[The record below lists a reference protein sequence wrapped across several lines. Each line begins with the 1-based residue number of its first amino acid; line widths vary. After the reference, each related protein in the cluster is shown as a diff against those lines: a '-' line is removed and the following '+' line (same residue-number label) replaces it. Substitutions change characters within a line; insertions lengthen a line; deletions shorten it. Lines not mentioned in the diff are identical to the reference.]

1 MAAVSTEETPAIIE
15 VAINGITSPEIKPQR
30 AADPEAIAAD
40 ALACFDGGAAIIH
53 THNHD
58 ISLTGAD
65 AAGPYIE
72 AMAPVLAARPDAL
85 WYPTLTSGDHQAK
98 YAHMGMIA
106 AELPLRMVAVD
117 PGSTNIGGAGP
128 DGLPVGGT
136 YKNDY
141 AEIRASFDLCRDNG
155 WAPAMAIYEPGFL
168 QCVLTYHR
176 VGQLPAGSMAKL
188 YFGAEWGLSAGTKGV
203 TFGLHPHQARP
214 AGLSRHAGG
223 HGIPWSASVWAAT
236 SWPPRSPAL
245 PWSSAATF
253 MSASRSSTTPTA
265 PPPTK
270 NSSLKQSPFAMK
282 SAAPSPPAH
291 RPPTCWTCPRRRCS
305 PWCRGPRFLSG

>member
-1 MAAVSTEETPAIIE
+1 MAAASSEETPVIIE
-15 VAINGITSPEIKPQR
+15 VAINGITSPEINPNVPLS
-30 AADPEAIAAD
+30 PEAISAD
-40 ALACFDGGAAIIH
+40 ALACIDGGAAIIH

-58 ISLTGAD
+58 ISLTGEA

-98 YAHMGMIA
+98 YAHMAMIA
-106 AELPLRMVAVD
+106 AELPLPMVAVD

-188 YFGAEWGLSAGTKGV
+188 YFGAEWGLSRRSKGV
-203 TFGLHPHQARP
+203 TFGLPP
-214 AGLSRHAGG
+214 TKHALLAYLDMLEGT
-223 HGIPWSASVWAAT
+223 GIPWSVSVWGGDLMAT
-236 SWPPRSPAL
+236 PVARLALELGGHLHVGIEEFYDPDRSPTNQELLAEAVAL
-245 PWSSAATF
+245 CHEVGRPIATC
-253 MSASRSSTTPTA
+253 AETA
-265 PPPTK
+265 ELLELP
-270 NSSLKQSPFAMK
+270 
-282 SAAPSPPAH
+282 
-291 RPPTCWTCPRRRCS
+291 
-305 PWCRGPRFLSG
+305 

>member
-1 MAAVSTEETPAIIE
+1 MAAVAIEDIPAIIE
-15 VAINGITSPEIKPQR
+15 VAINGITSPEINPNVPLN
-30 AADPEAIAAD
+30 PEEIRAD
-40 ALACFDGGAAIIH
+40 ALACFEGGAAIIH

-65 AAGPYIE
+65 AANPYIE
-72 AMAPVLAARPDAL
+72 AMAPVLADRPDAL

-98 YAHMGMIA
+98 YAHMAMIA
-106 AELPLRMVAVD
+106 AEMPLRMVAVD

-188 YFGAEWGLSAGTKGV
+188 YFGAEWGLSRRSKGV
-203 TFGLHPHQARP
+203 TFGLPP
-214 AGLSRHAGG
+214 TKHALLAYLDMLEGT
-223 HGIPWSASVWAAT
+223 GIPWSVSVWGGDLMAT
-236 SWPPRSPAL
+236 PVARLALELGGHLHVGIEEFYDPDRSPTNQELLAEAVAL
-245 PWSSAATF
+245 CNEVGRPLATC
-253 MSASRSSTTPTA
+253 TETA
-265 PPPTK
+265 EMLDLP
-270 NSSLKQSPFAMK
+270 
-282 SAAPSPPAH
+282 
-291 RPPTCWTCPRRRCS
+291 
-305 PWCRGPRFLSG
+305 

>member
-1 MAAVSTEETPAIIE
+1 MPAAAPEEVPAIIE
-15 VAINGITSPEIKPQR
+15 VAINGITSPDINPNVPLS
-30 AADPEAIAAD
+30 PEAITAD
-40 ALACFDGGAAIIH
+40 ALACIEGGAAIIH

-58 ISLTGAD
+58 ISLTGRD

-98 YAHMGMIA
+98 YAHMAMIA
-106 AELPLRMVAVD
+106 AELPLPMVAVD

-141 AEIRASFDLCRDNG
+141 ADIRASFDLCRDNG

-176 VGQLPAGSMAKL
+176 VGQLPTGSMAKL
-188 YFGAEWGLSAGTKGV
+188 YFGAEWGLSRRSKGV
-203 TFGLHPHQARP
+203 TFGLPP
-214 AGLSRHAGG
+214 TKHALLAYLDMLEGT
-223 HGIPWSASVWAAT
+223 GIPWSVSVWGGDLMAT
-236 SWPPRSPAL
+236 PVARLALELGGHLHVGIEEFYDPDRSPTNQELLAEAVALCNEVGRPVATCAETAEMLAL
-245 PWSSAATF
+245 P
-253 MSASRSSTTPTA
+253 
-265 PPPTK
+265 
-270 NSSLKQSPFAMK
+270 
-282 SAAPSPPAH
+282 
-291 RPPTCWTCPRRRCS
+291 
-305 PWCRGPRFLSG
+305 

>member
-1 MAAVSTEETPAIIE
+1 MTAASPEEVPAIIE
-15 VAINGITSPEIKPQR
+15 VAINGITSPEINPNVPLS
-30 AADPEAIAAD
+30 PEAIAAD
-40 ALACFDGGAAIIH
+40 ALDCIEGGAAIIH

-58 ISLTGAD
+58 ISLTGRD
-65 AAGPYIE
+65 AADPYIE

-98 YAHMGMIA
+98 YSHMAMIA
-106 AELPLRMVAVD
+106 EELPLRMVAVD

-188 YFGAEWGLSAGTKGV
+188 YFGAEWGLSRRSKGV
-203 TFGLHPHQARP
+203 TFGLPP
-214 AGLSRHAGG
+214 TKHALLAYLDMLEGT
-223 HGIPWSASVWAAT
+223 GIPWSVSVWGGDVMAT
-236 SWPPRSPAL
+236 PVARLALEMGGHLHVGIEEFYDPDRSPTNQELLSEAVAL
-245 PWSSAATF
+245 CNEVGRPLATCDE
-253 MSASRSSTTPTA
+253 TA
-265 PPPTK
+265 EMLELP
-270 NSSLKQSPFAMK
+270 
-282 SAAPSPPAH
+282 
-291 RPPTCWTCPRRRCS
+291 
-305 PWCRGPRFLSG
+305 

>member
-1 MAAVSTEETPAIIE
+1 MAAVANEEIPVIIE
-15 VAINGITSPEIKPQR
+15 VAINGITSPEINPNVPLS
-30 AADPEAIAAD
+30 PEAIASD
-40 ALACFDGGAAIIH
+40 ALACLEGGAAIIH

-58 ISLTGAD
+58 ISLTGDA

-72 AMAPVLAARPDAL
+72 AMAPVMAARPDAL

-98 YAHMGMIA
+98 YAHMAMIS

-188 YFGAEWGLSAGTKGV
+188 YFGAEWGLSRRSKGV
-203 TFGLHPHQARP
+203 TFGLPP
-214 AGLSRHAGG
+214 TKHALLAYLDMLEGT
-223 HGIPWSASVWAAT
+223 GIPWSVSVWGGDLMAT
-236 SWPPRSPAL
+236 PVARLALELGGHLHVGIEEFYDPDRSPTNQDLLAEAVAL
-245 PWSSAATF
+245 CNEVGRPIATC
-253 MSASRSSTTPTA
+253 AETA
-265 PPPTK
+265 EMLELP
-270 NSSLKQSPFAMK
+270 
-282 SAAPSPPAH
+282 
-291 RPPTCWTCPRRRCS
+291 
-305 PWCRGPRFLSG
+305 

>member
-1 MAAVSTEETPAIIE
+1 MAAVAIEDIPAIIE
-15 VAINGITSPEIKPQR
+15 VAINGITSPEINPNVPLS
-30 AADPEAIAAD
+30 PEEIRAD

-65 AAGPYIE
+65 AANPYIE
-72 AMAPVLAARPDAL
+72 AMAPVLADRPDAL

-98 YAHMGMIA
+98 YAHMAMIA
-106 AELPLRMVAVD
+106 AEMPLRMVAVD

-188 YFGAEWGLSAGTKGV
+188 YFGAEWGLSRRSKGV
-203 TFGLHPHQARP
+203 TFGLPP
-214 AGLSRHAGG
+214 TKHALLAYLDMLEGT
-223 HGIPWSASVWAAT
+223 GIPWSVSVWGGDLMAT
-236 SWPPRSPAL
+236 PVARLALELGGHLHVGIEEFYDPDRSPTNQELLAEAVAL
-245 PWSSAATF
+245 CNEVGRPLATC
-253 MSASRSSTTPTA
+253 TETA
-265 PPPTK
+265 EMLDLP
-270 NSSLKQSPFAMK
+270 
-282 SAAPSPPAH
+282 
-291 RPPTCWTCPRRRCS
+291 
-305 PWCRGPRFLSG
+305 

>member
-1 MAAVSTEETPAIIE
+1 
-15 VAINGITSPEIKPQR
+15 
-30 AADPEAIAAD
+30 
-40 ALACFDGGAAIIH
+40 
-53 THNHD
+53 
-58 ISLTGAD
+58 
-65 AAGPYIE
+65 
-72 AMAPVLAARPDAL
+72 MAPVLAARPDAL

-106 AELPLRMVAVD
+106 AEMSLRMVAVD

-188 YFGAEWGLSAGTKGV
+188 YFGAEWGLSRRSKGV
-203 TFGLHPHQARP
+203 TFGLPP
-214 AGLSRHAGG
+214 TKHALLAYLDMLEGT
-223 HGIPWSASVWAAT
+223 GIPWSVSVWGGDLMAT
-236 SWPPRSPAL
+236 PVARLALELGGHLHVGIEEFYDPDRSPTNQELLAEAVAL
-245 PWSSAATF
+245 CNEVGRPV
-253 MSASRSSTTPTA
+253 ASCTETA
-265 PPPTK
+265 EMLDLP
-270 NSSLKQSPFAMK
+270 
-282 SAAPSPPAH
+282 
-291 RPPTCWTCPRRRCS
+291 
-305 PWCRGPRFLSG
+305 

>member
-1 MAAVSTEETPAIIE
+1 MAAASPEEIPAIIE
-15 VAINGITSPEIKPQR
+15 VAINGITSPEINPNVPLS
-30 AADPEAIAAD
+30 PEAIAAE
-40 ALACFDGGAAIIH
+40 ALACLDGGAAIIH

-58 ISLTGAD
+58 ISLTGEA

-72 AMAPVLAARPDAL
+72 AMTPVLATRPDAL

-98 YAHMGMIA
+98 YAHMTMIA
-106 AELPLRMVAVD
+106 AELSLRMVAVD

-188 YFGAEWGLSAGTKGV
+188 YFGAEWGLSRRSKGV
-203 TFGLHPHQARP
+203 TFGLPP
-214 AGLSRHAGG
+214 TEHALLAYLDMLEGTD
-223 HGIPWSASVWAAT
+223 IPWSVSVWGGDLMAT
-236 SWPPRSPAL
+236 PVARLALELGGHLHVGIEEFYDPDRSPTNQELLAEAVAL
-245 PWSSAATF
+245 CNEVGRPVATC
-253 MSASRSSTTPTA
+253 AETA
-265 PPPTK
+265 EMLNLP
-270 NSSLKQSPFAMK
+270 
-282 SAAPSPPAH
+282 
-291 RPPTCWTCPRRRCS
+291 
-305 PWCRGPRFLSG
+305 

>member
-1 MAAVSTEETPAIIE
+1 MAAVAPEEIPAIIE
-15 VAINGITSPEIKPQR
+15 VAINGITSPEINPNVPLS
-30 AADPEAIAAD
+30 PEAIASD
-40 ALACFDGGAAIIH
+40 ALVCLEGGAAIIH

-58 ISLTGAD
+58 ISLTGQA

-85 WYPTLTSGDHQAK
+85 WYPTLTSGDHHAK
-98 YAHMGMIA
+98 YAHMAMIA

-141 AEIRASFDLCRDNG
+141 AEIRASFELCRDNG
-155 WAPAMAIYEPGFL
+155 CAPAMAIYEPGFL

-188 YFGAEWGLSAGTKGV
+188 YFGAEWGLSRRSRGV
-203 TFGLHPHQARP
+203 TFGLPPTQYALL
-214 AGLSRHAGG
+214 AYLDMLEGTD
-223 HGIPWSASVWAAT
+223 IPWSVSVWGGDLMAT
-236 SWPPRSPAL
+236 PVARLALELGGHLHVGIEEFYDPDRSPTNQELLAEAVAL
-245 PWSSAATF
+245 CNEVGRPIATC
-253 MSASRSSTTPTA
+253 SETA
-265 PPPTK
+265 EML
-270 NSSLKQSPFAMK
+270 SLP
-282 SAAPSPPAH
+282 
-291 RPPTCWTCPRRRCS
+291 
-305 PWCRGPRFLSG
+305 

>member
-1 MAAVSTEETPAIIE
+1 MTAASPEEVPAIIE
-15 VAINGITSPEIKPQR
+15 VAINGITSPEINPNVPLS
-30 AADPEAIAAD
+30 PEAIAAD
-40 ALACFDGGAAIIH
+40 ALDCIEGGAAIIH

-58 ISLTGAD
+58 ISLTGRD
-65 AAGPYIE
+65 AADPYIE

-98 YAHMGMIA
+98 YAHMAMIA
-106 AELPLRMVAVD
+106 EELPLRMVAID

-188 YFGAEWGLSAGTKGV
+188 YFGAEWGLSRRSKGV
-203 TFGLHPHQARP
+203 TFGLPP
-214 AGLSRHAGG
+214 TRHALLAYLDMLEGTD
-223 HGIPWSASVWAAT
+223 IPWSVSVWGGDLMAT
-236 SWPPRSPAL
+236 PVARLALEMGGHLHVGIEEFYDPDRSPTNQELLSEAVAL
-245 PWSSAATF
+245 CNEVGRPLATCDE
-253 MSASRSSTTPTA
+253 TA
-265 PPPTK
+265 EMLELP
-270 NSSLKQSPFAMK
+270 
-282 SAAPSPPAH
+282 
-291 RPPTCWTCPRRRCS
+291 
-305 PWCRGPRFLSG
+305 